1 MHPSQIKGE
10 AKIISSAKPLKQ
22 GLEQKKRHKNDS
34 CALCELLQTRTADS
48 RLKSPISLK
57 PIKLKSNNY

>member
-22 GLEQKKRHKNDS
+22 GLEQKKRHKFYLVPYVS
-34 CALCELLQTRTADS
+34 YCRLELQTAA
-48 RLKSPISLK
+48 LKVQFDFKGHDLF
-57 PIKLKSNNY
+57 